1 MKYLRK
7 SCRKKVRG
15 KHEHTTSALSRDRRR
30 GICGI
35 LSDVRFYDVEDS
47 TKDIEV
53 PIYDYNDLWD
63 LILQDYYQQLDVI
76 YSLDLENKVVVDTQF
91 TLF

>member
-1 MKYLRK
+1 M
-7 SCRKKVRG
+7 SIQSVRLVAIEEEEYVG
-15 KHEHTTSALSRDRRR
+15 FFQTLES
-30 GICGI
+30 
-35 LSDVRFYDVEDS
+35 YDVEDS

>member
-1 MKYLRK
+1 M
-7 SCRKKVRG
+7 SIQPVRLVAIEEEEYVG
-15 KHEHTTSALSRDRRR
+15 FFQKLES
-30 GICGI
+30 
-35 LSDVRFYDVEDS
+35 YDVEDS

-63 LILQDYYQQLDVI
+63 LILQDYYQQLDVV
-76 YSLDLENKVVVDTQF
+76 YSLDLENKVVVDTQV

>member
-1 MKYLRK
+1 M
-7 SCRKKVRG
+7 SIQPVRLVAIEEEEYVG
-15 KHEHTTSALSRDRRR
+15 FFQTLES
-30 GICGI
+30 
-35 LSDVRFYDVEDS
+35 YDVEDS

-63 LILQDYYQQLDVI
+63 LILQDYYQQLDVV
-76 YSLDLENKVVVDTQF
+76 YSLDLQNKEVVDTKV

>member
-1 MKYLRK
+1 M
-7 SCRKKVRG
+7 SIQPVRLVAIEEEEYVG
-15 KHEHTTSALSRDRRR
+15 FFQTLES
-30 GICGI
+30 
-35 LSDVRFYDVEDS
+35 YDVEDS

-63 LILQDYYQQLDVI
+63 LILQDYYQQLDVV
-76 YSLDLENKVVVDTQF
+76 YFLDLENKVVVDTQV

>member
-1 MKYLRK
+1 M
-7 SCRKKVRG
+7 SIQPVRLVAIEEEEYVG
-15 KHEHTTSALSRDRRR
+15 FFQTLES
-30 GICGI
+30 
-35 LSDVRFYDVEDS
+35 YYVEDS

>member
-1 MKYLRK
+1 M
-7 SCRKKVRG
+7 SIQSVRLVAIEEEEYVG
-15 KHEHTTSALSRDRRR
+15 FFQTLES
-30 GICGI
+30 
-35 LSDVRFYDVEDS
+35 YDIEDS

-63 LILQDYYQQLDVI
+63 LILQDYYQQLDVV
-76 YSLDLENKVVVDTQF
+76 YSLDLENKVVVDTQV

>member
-1 MKYLRK
+1 M
-7 SCRKKVRG
+7 SIQPVRLVAIEEEEYVG
-15 KHEHTTSALSRDRRR
+15 FFQTLDS
-30 GICGI
+30 
-35 LSDVRFYDVEDS
+35 YDIEDS

-63 LILQDYYQQLDVI
+63 LILQDYYQQLDVV
-76 YSLDLENKVVVDTQF
+76 YSLDLEKNIVVDTQV

>member
-1 MKYLRK
+1 M
-7 SCRKKVRG
+7 SIQPVRVVAIEEEEYVG
-15 KHEHTTSALSRDRRR
+15 FFQTLDS
-30 GICGI
+30 
-35 LSDVRFYDVEDS
+35 YDIEDS

-63 LILQDYYQQLDVI
+63 LILQDYYQQLDVV
-76 YSLDLENKVVVDTQF
+76 YSLDLENKVVVDTQV

>member
-1 MKYLRK
+1 M
-7 SCRKKVRG
+7 SIQPVRLVAIEEEEYVG
-15 KHEHTTSALSRDRRR
+15 FFQTLES
-30 GICGI
+30 
-35 LSDVRFYDVEDS
+35 YDVEDS

-63 LILQDYYQQLDVI
+63 LILQDYYQQLDVV
-76 YSLDLENKVVVDTQF
+76 YSLDLENKVGVDTQV

>member
-1 MKYLRK
+1 M
-7 SCRKKVRG
+7 SIQSVRLVAIEEEEYVG
-15 KHEHTTSALSRDRRR
+15 FFQ
-30 GICGI
+30 I
-35 LSDVRFYDVEDS
+35 LESYDVEDS

-63 LILQDYYQQLDVI
+63 LILQDYYQQLDVV
-76 YSLDLENKVVVDTQF
+76 YSLDLENKVVVDTQV

>member
-1 MKYLRK
+1 M
-7 SCRKKVRG
+7 SIQSVRLVAIEEG
-15 KHEHTTSALSRDRRR
+15 EYVGFFQTLES
-30 GICGI
+30 
-35 LSDVRFYDVEDS
+35 YDVEDS

-63 LILQDYYQQLDVI
+63 LILQDYYQQLDVV
-76 YSLDLENKVVVDTQF
+76 YSLDLENKVVVDTQV

>member
-1 MKYLRK
+1 M
-7 SCRKKVRG
+7 SIQSVRLVAIEEEEYVG
-15 KHEHTTSALSRDRRR
+15 FFQTLDS
-30 GICGI
+30 
-35 LSDVRFYDVEDS
+35 YDVEDS

-63 LILQDYYQQLDVI
+63 LILQDYYQQLDVV
-76 YSLDLENKVVVDTQF
+76 YSLDLENMVVVDTQV

>member
-1 MKYLRK
+1 M
-7 SCRKKVRG
+7 SIQPVRLVAIEEEEYVG
-15 KHEHTTSALSRDRRR
+15 FFQTLES
-30 GICGI
+30 
-35 LSDVRFYDVEDS
+35 YDVEDS

-63 LILQDYYQQLDVI
+63 LILQDYYQQLDVV
-76 YSLDLENKVVVDTQF
+76 YSLDIENKVVVDTQV

>member
-1 MKYLRK
+1 M
-7 SCRKKVRG
+7 SIQPVRLVAIEEEEYVG
-15 KHEHTTSALSRDRRR
+15 FFQTLES
-30 GICGI
+30 
-35 LSDVRFYDVEDS
+35 YDVEDS

-63 LILQDYYQQLDVI
+63 LILQDYYQQLDVV
-76 YSLDLENKVVVDTQF
+76 YSLDLEKKVVVDTQV

>member
-1 MKYLRK
+1 M
-7 SCRKKVRG
+7 SIQPVRLVAIEEAEYVG
-15 KHEHTTSALSRDRRR
+15 FFQTLES
-30 GICGI
+30 
-35 LSDVRFYDVEDS
+35 YDVEDS

-63 LILQDYYQQLDVI
+63 LILQDYYQQLDVV
-76 YSLDLENKVVVDTQF
+76 YSLDLENKVVVDTQV

>member
-1 MKYLRK
+1 M
-7 SCRKKVRG
+7 SIQSVRLVAIEEEEYVG
-15 KHEHTTSALSRDRRR
+15 FFQTLES
-30 GICGI
+30 
-35 LSDVRFYDVEDS
+35 YDVEDS

-53 PIYDYNDLWD
+53 PIYDYSDLWD
-63 LILQDYYQQLDVI
+63 LILQDYYQQLDVV

>member
-1 MKYLRK
+1 M
-7 SCRKKVRG
+7 SIQSVRLVAIEEEEYVG
-15 KHEHTTSALSRDRRR
+15 FFQTLES
-30 GICGI
+30 
-35 LSDVRFYDVEDS
+35 YDVEDS

-63 LILQDYYQQLDVI
+63 LILQDYYQQLDVV
-76 YSLDLENKVVVDTQF
+76 YSLDLENKVVVDTQV

>member
-1 MKYLRK
+1 M
-7 SCRKKVRG
+7 SIQPVRLVAIEEDEYVG
-15 KHEHTTSALSRDRRR
+15 FFQTLES
-30 GICGI
+30 
-35 LSDVRFYDVEDS
+35 YDVEDS

-63 LILQDYYQQLDVI
+63 LILQDYYQQLDVV
-76 YSLDLENKVVVDTQF
+76 YSLDLENKVVVDTQV

>member
-1 MKYLRK
+1 M
-7 SCRKKVRG
+7 SIQPVRLVAI
-15 KHEHTTSALSRDRRR
+15 EEEEYVWFFQTLES
-30 GICGI
+30 
-35 LSDVRFYDVEDS
+35 YDVEDS

-63 LILQDYYQQLDVI
+63 LILQDYYQQLDVV
-76 YSLDLENKVVVDTQF
+76 YSLDLENKVVVDSQV

>member
-1 MKYLRK
+1 M
-7 SCRKKVRG
+7 SIQPVRLVAIEEEEYVG
-15 KHEHTTSALSRDRRR
+15 FFQTLES
-30 GICGI
+30 
-35 LSDVRFYDVEDS
+35 YDVEDS

-63 LILQDYYQQLDVI
+63 LILQDYYQQLDVV
-76 YSLDLENKVVVDTQF
+76 YSLDLENKVVVDTKV

>member
-1 MKYLRK
+1 M
-7 SCRKKVRG
+7 SIQSVRLVAIEEDEYVG
-15 KHEHTTSALSRDRRR
+15 FFQTLES
-30 GICGI
+30 
-35 LSDVRFYDVEDS
+35 YDVEDS

-63 LILQDYYQQLDVI
+63 LILQDYYQQLDVV
-76 YSLDLENKVVVDTQF
+76 YSLDLENKVVVDTQV